1 MIKINLQFFGGRG
14 AASAG
19 GGGGF
24 TGAGYG
30 GTAQSLG
37 LAGQTYI
44 DGNKVSVDGTLN
56 YWEGKSKDLKHE
68 ELLMIGEDGFATG
81 YFKGGATSVG
91 FTIPDGVDPA
101 KTVLTHNHPYGG
113 KDGRTIGGSFSN
125 ADLNNHINLGFK
137 ETRATSTEGTYS
149 FKAAKGVKQNPKGF
163 QKALAGRSAEVSK
176 KADARYKAA
185 QKKGGKAAQKSYID
199 TYLEESHKW
208 YSKNCSKYGYD
219 YSFTKAKKTK

>member
-19 GGGGF
+19 GSGRGF
-24 TGAGYG
+24 TGTGYG
-30 GTAQSLG
+30 GSGQSLG

-44 DGNKVSVDGTLN
+44 DGNKVSVGGTLD

-91 FTIPDGVDPA
+91 FSIPDGVDPA

-137 ETRATSTEGTYS
+137 ETRATSVEGTYS
-149 FKAAKGVKQNPKGF
+149 FKAAKGVKQNPSGF
-163 QKALAGRSAEVSK
+163 QKALAGRKAEVSK
-176 KADARYKAA
+176 KADAKYRAA
-185 QKKGGKAAQKSYID
+185 QKKGSTKSYID
-199 TYLEESHKW
+199 TYLETSHEW
-208 YSKNCSKYGYD
+208 YKANCSKYGYE
-219 YSFTKAKKTK
+219 YSFTKAKK